1 MNYFFYW
8 NIKVKDGHI
17 FFFYEKN
24 VVLLAMLRGVEMSL
38 LFYVIVLIVNQF
50 TVNVVTLSI
59 CTHVRI
65 YT

>member
-50 TVNVVTLSI
+50 TVNVVTL
-59 CTHVRI
+59 
-65 YT
+65 